1 MGLVMS
7 LAKRLHELQQIDLE
21 VQKEQETLAVIS
33 NQLGESELLCEAKVE
48 LRAEEGILAEID
60 KQQRDIE
67 LDIEELQ
74 VSIAQVEEK
83 LYSGKVKNPKELLS
97 LEQEVNIFKVK
108 LRQKEDGLL
117 DLMTES
123 EATQNKIKLNSE
135 RLKKLEGEWQQEQKV
150 LVQRQAETQNQLL
163 ALNQKRSV
171 LVTEI
176 SSEALELY
184 EGVRLRKGQAVVRVE
199 QGRCQGCRLTLPV
212 NEWQQARTGAL
223 VQCSSCG
230 RILYLS

>member
-97 LEQEVNIFKVK
+97 LEQEVNLFKVK